1 MARLDAERRLREAD
15 MLLFIYIYIYLHVVI
30 IYCSYVYLGGR

>member
-15 MLLFIYIYIYLHVVI
+15 MLLFIYIYIFT
-30 IYCSYVYLGGR
+30 CSYYLL

>member
-15 MLLFIYIYIYLHVVI
+15 MLLFIYLYIHTCMFYLL
-30 IYCSYVYLGGR
+30 YLCLS